1 MIHTI
6 YCLFQEG
13 VFSVARGASPSTDVS
28 ASTSS
33 CGAFIAEVK
42 ALTK

>member
-13 VFSVARGASPSTDVS
+13 VFSVARGASPTDVS